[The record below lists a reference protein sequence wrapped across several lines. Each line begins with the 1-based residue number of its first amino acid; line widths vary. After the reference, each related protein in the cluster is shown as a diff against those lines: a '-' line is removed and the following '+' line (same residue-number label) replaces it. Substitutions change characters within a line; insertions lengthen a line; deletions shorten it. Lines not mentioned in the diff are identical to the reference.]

1 MQCEIT
7 QHEPKI
13 NIHQEKDHMLSCLFL
28 ISLFQRGQFGRDP
41 PTQLRELVG
50 HYVIGDRT

>member
-13 NIHQEKDHMLSCLFL
+13 NIHQEKDRMLSCLFL
-28 ISLFQRGQFGRDP
+28 ISLFQRGQFGQDP

-50 HYVIGDRT
+50 HYLIDDET